1 MRFFFLTVLFLT
13 VSTSAQAAVTCRVP
27 EAPVITVTPRTAE
40 IQYDTSM
47 TSAQLGRM
55 KSDTASPYA
64 PGTDTAT
71 GGLREDRP
79 QVRLEVSWGLE
90 RHGGQE
96 EGLTCLWYRSVSVS
110 VDMRPKIYIAK
121 DSKFGGKACRDAIAG
136 HEMKHVAADREVM
149 NAFARRLGKALEK
162 AVNEAGPMGP
172 YPPEQVEGAQKALQA
187 RMSAILDAQ
196 QKVMHAEMAHVQGGI
211 DSLAEYRRVDALC
224 RAR

>member
-1 MRFFFLTVLFLT
+1 MRFFFLMALFLA
-13 VSTSAQAAVTCRVP
+13 VPAAAQAAVTCRVP
-27 EAPVITVTPRTAE
+27 AAPVITVTPRTAE

-47 TSAQLGRM
+47 TSEQLGKK

-79 QVRLEVSWGLE
+79 QVRLQVSWGIE

-110 VDMRPKIYIAK
+110 VDLNPKIYIAK
-121 DSKFGGKACRDAIAG
+121 DRKFGGKTCREAIVG
-136 HEMKHVAADREVM
+136 HEMKHVAADRKVM

-172 YPPEQVEGAQKALQA
+172 YPPGQVEAAQKALQE

-196 QKVMHAEMAHVQGGI
+196 QTVMHADMARVQGGI
-211 DSLAEYRRVDALC
+211 DSLEEYRRVDALC